1 MTEQKDVKIT
11 CPGPTGIGTEIEIG
25 GKRVD
30 LVREITVNI
39 RYDRAPIL
47 RIELLM
53 SAAEISGKFEVDEV
67 LIFPGLP
74 DKRYR
79 LVEVEE

>member
-30 LVREITVNI
+30 LVRKIDINI
-39 RYDRAPIL
+39 RHDWAPL
-47 RIELLM
+47 LYIERLM

-67 LIFPGLP
+67 VIFIEQP